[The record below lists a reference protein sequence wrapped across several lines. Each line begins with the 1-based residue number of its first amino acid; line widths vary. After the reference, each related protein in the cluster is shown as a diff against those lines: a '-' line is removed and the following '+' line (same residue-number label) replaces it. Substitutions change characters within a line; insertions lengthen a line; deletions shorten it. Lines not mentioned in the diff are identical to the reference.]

1 MFSFIYKYTKQFD
14 KETTTIYIVCML
26 KYHIPSRWIHYDKSA
41 VVEELAEAKGA
52 IIALKTLPFQRRWV
66 EALQEMQL
74 KLEVAGTSKIEG
86 ADFTGGE
93 LEAAMK
99 ETPEQSF
106 TRSQRQA
113 HAAMQTYKWITSVPN
128 DRPIGKELIREV
140 HTRIITGADD
150 DHCPP
155 GRIREKD
162 RNVVFGLPQ
171 HRGCLGGE
179 ECEKA
184 FDLLI
189 EAVQKGF
196 GEHDQLIQGLALH
209 YHFAAMHPFEDGNG
223 RTARA
228 LEALLL
234 QRAGMRDSTFIAM
247 SNFYY
252 EEKQSYLTSLN
263 EVWERDYDLT
273 PFLKFGL
280 RGIAFQ
286 SQRLAKEIRKHV
298 SREVFRSLIYDLFG
312 RLQTKRKRIIADR
325 QKAILL
331 HLLDLDEVDWSLL
344 YRDVIKLYGSVKN
357 PHKALMRDIN
367 HLIVLA
373 AIGHR
378 REKIPNTKNERSI
391 VWVRLEWPTEITETE
406 FFKKVATL
414 PRAKEHVFVSP
425 AGSTPPAKLSAVAQ
439 ASR

>member
-1 MFSFIYKYTKQFD
+1 
-14 KETTTIYIVCML
+14 ML
-26 KYHIPSRWIHYDKSA
+26 KYQVPSRWIHYEKA
-41 VVEELAEAKGA
+41 ELVEELAEAKGA

-106 TRSQRQA
+106 TRSQKQA
-113 HAAMQTYKWITSVPN
+113 HAAMQTYKWITSIP
-128 DRPIGKELIREV
+128 DDWPITKDLICDV
-140 HTRIITGADD
+140 HRRIVTGCDD
-150 DHCPP
+150 DRCEP
-155 GRIREKD
+155 GKLRPRD
-162 RNVVFGLPQ
+162 RNVVFGAPA
-171 HRGCLGGE
+171 HRGCEGGDA
-179 ECEKA
+179 CNQA

-189 EAVQKGF
+189 EAVQKGY
-196 GEHDQLIQGLALH
+196 GQHDPLIRALALH

-252 EEKQSYLTSLN
+252 DEKKAYLTSLN
-263 EVWERDYDLT
+263 EVWEKDYDLT

-286 SQRLAKEIRKHV
+286 SQRLAKEIRKNV

-331 HLLDLDEVDWSLL
+331 HLLERDEVPWSAL
-344 YRDVIKLYGSVKN
+344 YKDVIELYGSVKN
-357 PHKALMRDIN
+357 PTKALIRDMN
-367 HLIVLA
+367 HLIMLGT
-373 AIGHR
+373 IGLR
-378 REKIPNTKNERSI
+378 AEKIGNTKNERSFLS
-391 VWVRLEWPTEITETE
+391 VRLEWPTEITETE
-406 FFKKVATL
+406 FFKKVSTL
-414 PRAKEHVFVSP
+414 PRAKEHVFVG
-425 AGSTPPAKLSAVAQ
+425 AGDAQSVRLSAKPQ
-439 ASR
+439 ASH